1 MLVTSR
7 VLPVAACLTLLGCSG
22 PEAGSERPIADVKV
36 TATAPSSIM
45 AIPAGSVSAA
55 STSSAKKKRRA
66 TSPAPDPEKLRDYRK
81 HLAEGRRLAG
91 ASKWADAV
99 KEIEQALAAV
109 PGDAPALVEL
119 GWAAFNAGDT
129 KRARKANEEALRG
142 TTSPKIKAMAL
153 YNLGRVA
160 EAQKDPTRAR
170 DYYARSL
177 ELRPSEAV
185 EKRLAD
191 LDGKEKAPRPVAGMG
206 AAPLP
211 CQAPLSRVEDVCN
224 CLGRPDAEDTGPRS
238 CEAMKDVKIP
248 RDDLRILLVEAPPFR
263 QFYWL
268 VARNEKG
275 WAPVASLGQTYNP
288 GAFGIFEEL
297 EVVSISEKTAGAAK
311 VLWVETRKE
320 RHDTD
325 MGIDEYEEETLR
337 LVTLCAL
344 PGGDRK
350 STSCPLQVPVEV
362 RHKRERLGN
371 PDFISDEVTRPLM
384 TKGLPLSTATELS
397 IELLADGRAEVKAV
411 SGTPSADVKA
421 LLGAHALR

>member
-1 MLVTSR
+1 MFEASR
-7 VLPVAACLTLLGCSG
+7 VFPVAACLALLGCSG
-22 PEAGSERPIADVKV
+22 PEGASERPIADVKV
-36 TATAPSSIM
+36 SATAPSSIM
-45 AIPAGSVSAA
+45 AIPAGAVSSTAA
-55 STSSAKKKRRA
+55 PAKKKRA
-66 TSPAPDPEKLRDYRK
+66 SGPAPDPEKLRDYRK

-99 KEIEQALAAV
+99 KEIEQALAAI

-129 KRARKANEEALRG
+129 ARARKANEEALRG

-170 DYYARSL
+170 EHYTRSL

-185 EKRLAD
+185 EKRLAE
-191 LDGKEKAPRPVAGMG
+191 LEKRERSPKPVAGAS

-211 CQAPLSRVEDVCN
+211 CQAPLSRVDDVCN
-224 CLGRPDAEDTGPRS
+224 CLGRPDPEDTGPRS
-238 CEAMKDVKIP
+238 CEALKEVKMP

-263 QFYWL
+263 SFYWL

-297 EVVSISEKTAGAAK
+297 DVVSVSEKTAGSSK
-311 VLWVETRKE
+311 VLWVETKKD

-325 MGIDEYEEETLR
+325 MGIDEYEEESFR
-337 LVTLCAL
+337 VVTLCAL
-344 PGGDRK
+344 PEGDRK
-350 STSCPLQVPVEV
+350 STSCPLQVPVEI
-362 RHKRERLGN
+362 RQKRERLGN
-371 PDFISDEVTRPLM
+371 PDFIPDEVTRPLM
-384 TKGLPLSTATELS
+384 TKGLPLSTATDLA
-397 IELLADGRAEVKAV
+397 IELLPDGRVEVKV
-411 SGTPSADVKA
+411 KSGTPSADLKP
-421 LLGAHALR
+421 LLGIHALR